1 MPPDAV
7 SYTREDLLD
16 IAALA
21 AVGRA
26 ERVGRQRQI
35 RAVVG
40 EGATVADDARLRRLV
55 ERCLLVAAPRSAV
68 GFQVGMIGL
77 ARLHRF
83 VRSPVGSARG
93 AAHLG
98 EECALRRV
106 VLDVIDA
113 PDRDEI
119 VALACAD
126 LVALRD
132 GVLSCAFAE
141 TCRSGACPLAAA
153 ASVEEIDLALVWLA
167 GADGAEGRA

>member
-1 MPPDAV
+1 MPPDAA

-26 ERVGRQRQI
+26 EREGRQRQV

-40 EGATVADDARLRRLV
+40 GGGAVADDARLRRLL

-68 GFQVGMIGL
+68 GVQVGMIGL
-77 ARLHRF
+77 ARLNRF

-98 EECALRRV
+98 EECALRRL
-106 VLDVIDA
+106 VLDAIDA
-113 PDRDEI
+113 PDHDEI
-119 VALACAD
+119 VALACSD

-132 GVLSCAFAE
+132 GVMSCAFAE

-167 GADGAEGRA
+167 GAHVTGGRA

>member
-1 MPPDAV
+1 MPSDAA
-7 SYTREDLLD
+7 SYSREDLLD

-26 ERVGRQRQI
+26 ERAGRQRQI
-35 RAVVG
+35 RA
-40 EGATVADDARLRRLV
+40 AVADEARLRRLV

-93 AAHLG
+93 AADLG

-106 VLDVIDA
+106 VLDVVDA

-153 ASVEEIDLALVWLA
+153 SSVEEIDFALVLLS